1 MPTSP
6 SLESRFVLGDD
17 LAKQL
22 AAEFGTPLYVLSE
35 AHIEDRIQRYRAAF
49 AAAWPKTEITFA
61 SKANSTL
68 AVLQVA
74 NRAGCLIDVAS
85 EGELR
90 AALAAGVPADRCHL
104 HGNNKTESEL
114 HFALVAGVHQI
125 VVDNFDEIELLGR
138 LFHSRMERPAIP
150 ATLAPPTNGAK
161 SPPIQRWEG
170 EGGRSV
176 ATPGAEAWVE
186 KFPDLVLR
194 LAPGVDPVTHAK
206 ISTGQADTKFGFN
219 IADGSAERAL
229 LMALEMKLPVR
240 GFHCHVGSQ
249 LLDPGAQISGGE
261 VLAQFAVDMLTKHN
275 FRTEVINVGGGLG
288 VHYVGDAKPMS
299 VADYCRDLVTP
310 IATILN
316 QAGLEPTLV
325 QEPGRSLVG
334 EAGVT
339 LYRVGTKKTVPSAK
353 KGSRTYVV
361 VDGGL
366 SDNPRPA
373 LYGSQYTVLPIGIS
387 GETETVTVSGKHCE
401 TDMLFEDIELP
412 ANLAAGDLVQVLV
425 TGAYNASMASNYN
438 RYPRPAA
445 VMVRLDGSVAQVQRR
460 DTWDEMFARELLLE
474 ASPS

>member
-1 MPTSP
+1 MPTAS
-6 SLESRFVLGDD
+6 STETRFVLSDD
-17 LAKQL
+17 EAKRL
-22 AAEFGTPLYVLSE
+22 AAEFGTPLYVVSE
-35 AHIEDRIQRYRAAF
+35 AHITDRIRRYRAAF

-68 AVLQVA
+68 AVLQIA
-74 NRAGCLIDVAS
+74 HREGCLIDAAS

-104 HGNNKTESEL
+104 HGNNKSEQEL
-114 HFALVAGVHQI
+114 RFALAAGINQI
-125 VVDNFDEIELLGR
+125 VVDNFDELELINT
-138 LFHSRMERPAIP
+138 LFHSQPERPATAAVI
-150 ATLAPPTNGAK
+150 ASPPAK
-161 SPPIQRWEG
+161 SEAAQEWET
-170 EGGRSV
+170 EGGGPREYPSV
-176 ATPGAEAWVE
+176 APTCR
-186 KFPDLVLR
+186 FPDLVLR

-229 LMALEMKLPVR
+229 GEAIRMGLPVV

-261 VLAQFAVDMLTKHN
+261 VLAQFAADMLAKHG

-299 VADYCRDLVTP
+299 VEDYCRDLVAP
-310 IATILN
+310 IVRVLKA
-316 QAGLEPTLV
+316 AGLEPVLV

-339 LYRVGTKKTVPSAK
+339 VYRVGTVKTVPSQAK
-353 KGSRTYVV
+353 GERTYVV

-373 LYGSQYTVLPIGIS
+373 LYGSRYTVLAIGKA
-387 GETETVTVSGKHCE
+387 GPDHTVTVSGKHCE
-401 TDMLFEDIELP
+401 TDMLFEDVELP
-412 ANLAAGDLVQVLV
+412 ESLSAGDLVQVLV
-425 TGAYNASMASNYN
+425 TGAYNSSMASNYN
-438 RYPRPAA
+438 RYPRPATVLVRPDGTA
-445 VMVRLDGSVAQVQRR
+445 VLVQRR
-460 DTWDEMFARELLLE
+460 DDWDEMFAREILPE